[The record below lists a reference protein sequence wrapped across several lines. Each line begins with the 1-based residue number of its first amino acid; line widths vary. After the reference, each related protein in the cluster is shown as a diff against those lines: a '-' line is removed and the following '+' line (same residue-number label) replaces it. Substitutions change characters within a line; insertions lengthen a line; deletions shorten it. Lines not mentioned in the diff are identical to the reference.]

1 MSGERLCL
9 VVADADLSSC
19 EFLTVVATPF
29 TASCRLAWDL
39 AQATASTE

>member
-1 MSGERLCL
+1 MSCEKLCL

-29 TASCRLAWDL
+29 TASCWLAWDL
-39 AQATASTE
+39 AQAAASTE